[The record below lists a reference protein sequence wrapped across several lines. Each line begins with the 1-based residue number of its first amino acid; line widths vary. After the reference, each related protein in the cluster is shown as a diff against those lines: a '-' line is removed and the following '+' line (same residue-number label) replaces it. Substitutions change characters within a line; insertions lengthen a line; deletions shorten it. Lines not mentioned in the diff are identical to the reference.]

1 MTKIEIAKELVEIT
15 KELDPHEFADNYSS
29 EEEAIA
35 DMLELLESKSW
46 KVIVDGYL
54 SQFVDGNQKQEYLSR
69 LGI

>member
-15 KELDPHEFADNYSS
+15 KELDPYEFADNYSS
-29 EEEAIA
+29 EEEAIT

-46 KVIVDGYL
+46 KIIVDGYL
-54 SQFVDGNQKQEYLSR
+54 SQFVDGNQKQEYLNR

>member
-15 KELDPHEFADNYSS
+15 KELDPYEFADNYSS

-54 SQFVDGNQKQEYLSR
+54 SQFVVGNQKQEYLNR
-69 LGI
+69 LEI